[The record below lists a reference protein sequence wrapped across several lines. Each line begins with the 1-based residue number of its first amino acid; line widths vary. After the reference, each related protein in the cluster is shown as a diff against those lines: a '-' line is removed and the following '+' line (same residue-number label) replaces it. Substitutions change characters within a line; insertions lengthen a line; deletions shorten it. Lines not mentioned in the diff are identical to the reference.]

1 MIKLVLEAN
10 DLIFQLN
17 NFTLAIDELAFLT
30 LQITSFGIDKLI
42 EIINSGE
49 LLRDI
54 VLKSSSLSSK
64 VRAFLALHLIL
75 VVEFVD
81 LLRVLLISLSKTE

>member
-17 NFTLAIDELAFLT
+17 NFTLAIDELALLT